1 MTPPSNGPAE
11 SVKGPR
17 SSAEGRE
24 PSGFAADTRPPHQPV
39 AELSEVERRGI
50 RRRATVKRALQGLV
64 LATGAPLGWLLLRVA
79 VGVRP
84 GIELASNAWL
94 YAYMFLATAV
104 AFVVFGVIGGR
115 REERLERLA
124 TTDSLTRLRN
134 HRYFWQRLQEAVALS
149 RRGEEGLG
157 LVILDIDHFKRV
169 NDDLG
174 HSVGDRVLEAIGRA
188 MRREARAGETAA
200 RIGGE
205 ELALILPGA
214 DLEET
219 REAAERIRGATSSEI
234 AESGTLPEGW
244 NLTLSAGI
252 AAAPPGKDWAPEA
265 LFFAADRA
273 LYRAKNAGRD
283 RVEAARL

>member
-1 MTPPSNGPAE
+1 
-11 SVKGPR
+11 
-17 SSAEGRE
+17 
-24 PSGFAADTRPPHQPV
+24 RPPLKPV
-39 AELSEVERRGI
+39 AGVLEARSQAFY
-50 RRRATVKRALQGLV
+50 RRATARRALQGLL
-64 LATGAPLGWLLLRVA
+64 LAVGAPLGWLLLRVGI
-79 VGVRP
+79 GVSP
-84 GIELASNAWL
+84 GEELASNLWL

-104 AFVVFGVIGGR
+104 AFILFGVIGGR
-115 REERLERLA
+115 REEQLERLA

-134 HRYFWQRLQEAVALS
+134 HRYFWQRLQEAVAQS
-149 RRGEEGLG
+149 RRGEQGLG
-157 LVILDIDHFKRV
+157 LAILDIDHFKRV

-219 REAAERIRGATSSEI
+219 REAAERIRRAASREVG
-234 AESGTLPEGW
+234 ESAALPGSRSV
-244 NLTLSAGI
+244 TLSAGI
-252 AAAPPGKDWAPEA
+252 ATIDSGTGSTPEE

-273 LYRAKNAGRD
+273 LYRAKAKGRD
-283 RVEAARL
+283 RVETSEQ